1 MSIWWAIPAFVG
13 LVGFLTLM
21 GGLGGLLR
29 LRLFSGS
36 LRVMFGGG
44 ALAAAAIVGLI
55 GLNLQTYSR
64 LTYEQP
70 VAEVTVRRAVDG
82 QFTASVR
89 KADSEGRYGAARDFV
104 LAGDKFRLEGRV
116 WKFQP
121 WANVIG
127 ADAFYKL
134 ERIQGRWND
143 AAKENS
149 TPSTA
154 DDSIGDEAGLDVFSL
169 PLGEWSPIQPLDTV
183 FGDGVY
189 MPLTDGAV
197 YEISLTQSGFVA
209 RGTNDIAERALR
221 DWS

>member
-29 LRLFSGS
+29 LRFFSGS
-36 LRVMFGGG
+36 LRVMFGGA
-44 ALAAAAIVGLI
+44 ALAGAAIVGLI

-70 VAEVTVRRAVDG
+70 VAEIRVTRAVDG

-89 KADSEGRYGAARDFV
+89 KADADGRYGAARDFV
-104 LAGDKFRLEGRV
+104 VAGDKVRLEGRV

-127 ADAFYKL
+127 ADAFYRL
-134 ERIQGRWND
+134 ERIQGRWDD

-154 DDSIGDEAGLDVFSL
+154 DDSIRDDAGIDALAL
-169 PLGEWSPIQPLDTV
+169 PLGDWSPFQPLDTV
-183 FGDGVY
+183 FGNGVY
-189 MPLTDGAV
+189 MPLDDGAV
-197 YEISLTQSGFVA
+197 YEVALTQSGFVA
-209 RGTNDIAERALR
+209 RGANDVAERALR